1 MILEA
6 IIFMVSLGIF
16 IGIIIAYASQKFV
29 VEKSELAK
37 EILAVLPGIN
47 CGACGYAGCEAY
59 AKAVESGEAT
69 PDKCIPGKKEVTEK
83 IKELLENNKK

>member
-6 IIFMVSLGIF
+6 IIFMVALGVF
-16 IGIIIAYASQKFV
+16 IGAIIAYASQKFI
-29 VEKSELAK
+29 VEESELAK

-59 AKAVESGEAT
+59 AKAVESGKAP
-69 PDKCIPGKKEVTEK
+69 PDKCIPGRKEVADK
-83 IKELLENNKK
+83 IRQILQNNKK